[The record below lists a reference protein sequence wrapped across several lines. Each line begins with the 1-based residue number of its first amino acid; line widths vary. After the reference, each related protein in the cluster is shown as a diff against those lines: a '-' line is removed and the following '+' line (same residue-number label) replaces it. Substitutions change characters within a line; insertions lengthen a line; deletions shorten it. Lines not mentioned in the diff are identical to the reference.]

1 MALVLADRVKET
13 TTTTGTGTITLAGA
27 ATGFQSFSVIGNGNT
42 TYYAISSSSGSQ
54 WEVGIGTYTSS
65 GTTLARTTILAS
77 SNSGSAV
84 DLSAGTK
91 DVFVTLPSSKAIA
104 TATTVS
110 DTANTSTGYFQIP
123 QGTTAQRPGSPTTG
137 MMRVNTS
144 NNSLEVYSV
153 ASDAWNTVSTF
164 ANPLSIEVLLVAGG
178 GGGGT
183 TANGG
188 RGGGGGAGGLLYYGA
203 ETPKTPNGSAILTAS
218 GVSYS
223 IAIGAA
229 GGVCSAAAP
238 NGDGTDSTITIGGT
252 TYTAVGGG
260 GGSYNDSVNG
270 HNGGSGG
277 GSWYAGD
284 PGTGTTGQGN
294 NGGDD
299 SMASRYGGGG
309 GGGAGA
315 VGGNGS
321 TTAGGNGG
329 NGLAYVISGS
339 STYYAGGG
347 SGDVWAGTG
356 GTTSPGTAGLGG
368 GGTGN
373 NFSGGTNG
381 TSNTGGGGGSGSGFG
396 GSGVVIIRY
405 PDTFAAASAT
415 TGSPTITVAG
425 GYRVYKYTSSG
436 SITF

>member
-42 TYYAISSSSGSQ
+42 TYYAISSSSGSE

-84 DLSAGTK
+84 NLSAGTK
-91 DVFVTLPSSKAIA
+91 DVFVTLPSSKSIA

-110 DTANTSTGYFQIP
+110 DTANSSTGYFQIP

-137 MMRVNTS
+137 MMRVNTT

-188 RGGGGGAGGLLYYGA
+188 RGAGGGAGGLLYYGA
-203 ETPKTPNGSAILTAS
+203 ETPKTPNGSAILTTS
-218 GVSYS
+218 GVSYT
-223 IAIGAA
+223 ITVGAA

-238 NGDGTDSTITIGGT
+238 NGDGTDSAITIGVT

-277 GSWYAGD
+277 GSWYAGN
-284 PGTGTTGQGN
+284 PGIGTSGQGN
-294 NGGDD
+294 DGGDD
-299 SMASRYGGGG
+299 STASRYGGGG

-356 GTTSPGTAGLGG
+356 GTTAPGTAGLGG

-415 TGSPTITVAG
+415 TGSPTVTVAG

>member
-42 TYYAISSSSGSQ
+42 TYYAISSSSGSE

-373 NFSGGTNG
+373 NFTGGTNG

-415 TGSPTITVAG
+415 TGSPTVTVAG